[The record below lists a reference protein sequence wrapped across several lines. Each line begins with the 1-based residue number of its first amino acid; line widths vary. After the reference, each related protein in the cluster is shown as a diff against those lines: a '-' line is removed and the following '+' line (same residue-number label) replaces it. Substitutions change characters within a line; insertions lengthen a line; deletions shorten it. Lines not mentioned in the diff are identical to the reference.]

1 MSYKL
6 KTIAISENNYSALKS
21 LGKAGDSFNDVISK
35 LLLDYSDKEI
45 KDIRSAH
52 YSADRRRKGGEEVE

>member
-6 KTIAISENNYSALKS
+6 KTIAISECNYSALKS

-35 LLLDYSDKEI
+35 LLLDSSNKAI
-45 KDIRSAH
+45 KDIQSAH
-52 YSADRRRKGGEEVE
+52 HAADRRRRGGEEAR

>member
-21 LGKAGDSFNDVISK
+21 LGEAGDSFNDVISK

-45 KDIRSAH
+45 KYIQSARH
-52 YSADRRRKGGEEVE
+52 ALDRRRRGGEEVQ